1 MPLTPIK
8 INDINTIDI
17 LSTAGAFEY
26 VFELPENGQ
35 AQILWAQYNIVTDA
49 TAGARTPF
57 FQIQDETATP
67 VFTLVYFLTV
77 APSGTAIITWS
88 QGNEVVPGTV
98 LGQQIGLPANGVFV
112 KNGWRLRLAQIFTIP
127 GDVLTGFFQTRGL
140 HNSSAPR

>member
-1 MPLTPIK
+1 VPLTPIK

-17 LSTAGAFEY
+17 LSVAGAFEY
-26 VFELPENGQ
+26 VFEIPENGQ
-35 AQILWAQYNIVTDA
+35 AQVLWAQYNLVTDA

-57 FQIQDETATP
+57 LQIQDETATP
-67 VFTLVYFLTV
+67 VLTLVYFLTV
-77 APSGTAIITWS
+77 APSGSAIITWS

-98 LGQQIGLPANGVFV
+98 LGQQIGLPNNGVFV
-112 KNGWRLRLAQIFTIP
+112 QNGWRLRLAQIFTNA